1 MNPRPSVCPVQALE
15 AAGSPGGWLLADKL
29 QSQSQ
34 ALRAPLG
41 IPGYPKD
48 VRAESPAFSGYLV
61 RSRTQGQGMLS
72 SSSLWATG
80 MQLVQILA
88 LPPTG
93 WVFLGSIL
101 TL

>member
-1 MNPRPSVCPVQALE
+1 M
-15 AAGSPGGWLLADKL
+15 ADKL
-29 QSQSQ
+29 QSPQSQ

-48 VRAESPAFSGYLV
+48 VRAESPAFSRPPGPFQDTGTRDALLF
-61 RSRTQGQGMLS
+61 TLS
-72 SSSLWATG
+72 LG
-80 MQLVQILA
+80 LRMQLVQILA